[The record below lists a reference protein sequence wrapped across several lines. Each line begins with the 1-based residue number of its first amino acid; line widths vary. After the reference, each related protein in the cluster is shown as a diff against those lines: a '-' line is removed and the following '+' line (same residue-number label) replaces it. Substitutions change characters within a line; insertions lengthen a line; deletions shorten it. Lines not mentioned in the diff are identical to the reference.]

1 MTAATSRFIEAE
13 KFDAKPI
20 SEGHVFIAQP
30 PLFRVDVPKQGKKP
44 EKKIYC
50 ADDRE
55 LKRTLSKLEKEGLP
69 LEKLSISRFKG
80 LGEMSEKQL
89 AEAAFH
95 PDTRRLLPVTL
106 GGIEKAQTDAVMGLL
121 MGKGEATGRRSWM
134 EMHGDDVEV
143 DV

>member
-1 MTAATSRFIEAE
+1 
-13 KFDAKPI
+13 
-20 SEGHVFIAQP
+20 
-30 PLFRVDVPKQGKKP
+30 
-44 EKKIYC
+44 
-50 ADDRE
+50 
-55 LKRTLSKLEKEGLP
+55 
-69 LEKLSISRFKG
+69 
-80 LGEMSEKQL
+80 MSEKQL

-106 GGIEKAQTDAVMGLL
+106 GGIEKAQTDTVMGLL

>member
-1 MTAATSRFIEAE
+1 MVFTTRSPPCFSSLYDRRSISSLAAYSSSSEANVE
-13 KFDAKPI
+13 NRSLI
-20 SEGHVFIAQP
+20 S
-30 PLFRVDVPKQGKKP
+30 
-44 EKKIYC
+44 
-50 ADDRE
+50 
-55 LKRTLSKLEKEGLP
+55 EGLP